1 MKTLKRTL
9 MLLAVII
16 LIGLMSCEKEPT
28 TKCYTCTTTVQ
39 YNFLTNNNDGT
50 WSRKYGT
57 IDVINSTVFCDL
69 TSGEAAI
76 ILPQYEKDNSKNN
89 YQSRDISFLVIN
101 IIECF
106 CILFCLIPDVLS
118 LCS

>member
-1 MKTLKRTL
+1 MKTLKQTL
-9 MLLAVII
+9 MILAVIL

-50 WSRKYGT
+50 WSKKYGT
-57 IDVINSTVFCDL
+57 INVTNSTVFCDL

-76 ILPQYEKDNSKNN
+76 LLPQYEKDNSVTYIVNPWATVQRQETVRKTTCRENVM
-89 YQSRDISFLVIN
+89 Y
-101 IIECF
+101 
-106 CILFCLIPDVLS
+106 
-118 LCS
+118 

>member
-50 WSRKYGT
+50 WSKKYGT
-57 IDVINSTVFCDL
+57 INVTNSTVFCDL

-76 ILPQYEKDNSKNN
+76 LLPQYEKDNSKTYIVNPWAQVQQQETVRKTTCREN
-89 YQSRDISFLVIN
+89 VMY
-101 IIECF
+101 
-106 CILFCLIPDVLS
+106 
-118 LCS
+118 